1 MSKHKTKEEIAREL
15 GLAEQDPA
23 AQLIVGIIGGVAPE
37 VQSEMIESSAKIL
50 SISQIL
56 ERSLGQILKT
66 EGGREALL
74 DAIKNRKG

>member
-1 MSKHKTKEEIAREL
+1 
-15 GLAEQDPA
+15 
-23 AQLIVGIIGGVAPE
+23 
-37 VQSEMIESSAKIL
+37 MIESSAKIL